1 MGGGSAVSVKNAEEV
16 ASVSMSGCATG
27 ARSAEDVA
35 SVSMGGS
42 AISARSVVGQ
52 VSVSTDGHAISA
64 RNAEDVAYVSY
75 SLSSIHSSPLSFIF
89 GSSIHVF
96 SNSTFFGTRSP
107 LVLALCV
114 EAVGYKLRV
123 WIHVP
128 STKLCGTHKY
138 QGE

>member
-1 MGGGSAVSVKNAEEV
+1 MTSRFEMAYYTMSSAAAWLLYIADAV
-16 ASVSMSGCATG
+16 
-27 ARSAEDVA
+27 
-35 SVSMGGS
+35 
-42 AISARSVVGQ
+42 
-52 VSVSTDGHAISA
+52 
-64 RNAEDVAYVSY
+64 Y
-75 SLSSIHSSPLSFIF
+75 SLSFIYSSPLSFIF